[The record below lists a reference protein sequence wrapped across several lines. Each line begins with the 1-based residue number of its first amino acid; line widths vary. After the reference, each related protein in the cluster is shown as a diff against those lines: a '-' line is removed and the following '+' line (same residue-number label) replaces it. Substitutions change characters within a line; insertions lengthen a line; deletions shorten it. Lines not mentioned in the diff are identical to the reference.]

1 MIMKSRFMPLL
12 SLRKVRY
19 VLPVAIATT
28 LLSLP
33 MVSPALAQ
41 EQLTRTVTVTGRG
54 IESIPTTISQVRLG
68 VEVQGRT
75 AEEVQQEAAQ
85 RTNAVVELLRSR
97 NVDKLTTTGI
107 YLSPQYNFENGTQEL
122 VGYTAS
128 NTVSFEIPT
137 EQAGDILDVSVNAG
151 ATRIDGIS
159 FTAEEEAIATAQNQ
173 ALREATEEAQEQADV
188 VLAALGLSRDEVV
201 NIQIN
206 GAVPPLPPMPLA
218 GRALS
223 EQAASYDAPTPVV
236 GGEQQVEASV
246 TLQISY

>member
-1 MIMKSRFMPLL
+1 MIMKFAPLS

-28 LLSLP
+28 LFSLP
-33 MVSPALAQ
+33 MVSPVLAQ
-41 EQLTRTVTVTGRG
+41 EQLTRMVTVMGRG
-54 IESIPTTISQVRLG
+54 VENIPTTISQVRLG

-75 AEEVQQEAAQ
+75 AEGVQQEAAQ

-97 NVDKLTTTGI
+97 NVDQLTTTGI
-107 YLSPQYNFENGTQEL
+107 YLSPQYNYENGSQEL

-137 EQAGDILDVSVNAG
+137 EQAGDILDASVSAG
-151 ATRIDGIS
+151 ASRIDGIS

-173 ALREATEEAQEQADV
+173 ALREATQEAQEQADV

-206 GAVPPLPPMPLA
+206 GAMPPMPPIPLA
-218 GRALS
+218 RGAVEQLALS
-223 EQAASYDAPTPVV
+223 DAPTPVV
-236 GGEQQVEASV
+236 GGEQQIEASV

>member
-1 MIMKSRFMPLL
+1 MKFAPLS

-28 LLSLP
+28 LFSLP
-33 MVSPALAQ
+33 MVSPVLAQ
-41 EQLTRTVTVTGRG
+41 EQLTRMVTVMGRG
-54 IESIPTTISQVRLG
+54 VENIPTTISQVRLG

-75 AEEVQQEAAQ
+75 AEGVQQEAAQ

-97 NVDKLTTTGI
+97 NVDQLTTTGI
-107 YLSPQYNFENGTQEL
+107 YLSPQYNYENGSQEL

-137 EQAGDILDVSVNAG
+137 EQAGDILDASVSAG
-151 ATRIDGIS
+151 ASRIDGIS

-173 ALREATEEAQEQADV
+173 ALREATQEAQEQADV

-206 GAVPPLPPMPLA
+206 GAMPPMPPIPLA
-218 GRALS
+218 RGAVEQLALS
-223 EQAASYDAPTPVV
+223 DAPTPVV
-236 GGEQQVEASV
+236 GGEQQIEASV

>member
-1 MIMKSRFMPLL
+1 MKFAIVSS

-33 MVSPALAQ
+33 MMSPALAQ
-41 EQLTRTVTVTGRG
+41 EQLMRTLTVTGRG
-54 IESIPTTISQVRLG
+54 VESIPTTISQVRLG

-75 AEEVQQEAAQ
+75 AEEVQQEAAR

-97 NVDKLTTTGI
+97 NVDQLTTTGI
-107 YLSPQYNFENGTQEL
+107 YLSPQYSYENGTQEL

-137 EQAGDILDVSVNAG
+137 EQAGDILDASVSAG
-151 ATRIDGIS
+151 ATRIDGIG
-159 FTAEEEAIATAQNQ
+159 FTAEDEAIAAAQNQ
-173 ALREATEEAQEQADV
+173 ALREATQEAQAQADV
-188 VLAALGLSRDEVV
+188 VLAALGLTRDEVV

-206 GAVPPLPPMPLA
+206 GAMPPSPPIPLA
-218 GRALS
+218 RAAS
-223 EQAASYDAPTPVV
+223 EQFAVADAPTPVV

>member
-1 MIMKSRFMPLL
+1 MKFGFMSS
-12 SLRKVRY
+12 SLRKVCY

-28 LLSLP
+28 LFSLP

-54 IESIPTTISQVRLG
+54 VESIPTTISQVRLG
-68 VEVQGRT
+68 VEVQGST

-137 EQAGDILDVSVNAG
+137 EQAGDILDASVSAG
-151 ATRIDGIS
+151 ASRIDGIS
-159 FTAEEEAIATAQNQ
+159 FTAEEEAIATAQDQ
-173 ALREATEEAQEQADV
+173 ALREATQEAQEQADV
-188 VLAALGLSRDEVV
+188 VLATLGLTRDEVV

-206 GAVPPLPPMPLA
+206 GAAPPIPPIA
-218 GRALS
+218 FARAAS
-223 EQAASYDAPTPVV
+223 EQYAVADAPTPVV

>member
-1 MIMKSRFMPLL
+1 MKSAFMPLL

-54 IESIPTTISQVRLG
+54 IENIPTTISQVRLG

-128 NTVSFEIPT
+128 NTVSFEIST
-137 EQAGDILDVSVNAG
+137 EQAGDILDASVNAG

-173 ALREATEEAQEQADV
+173 ALREATQEAQEQADV
-188 VLAALGLSRDEVV
+188 VLGALGLTRDEVV
-201 NIQIN
+201 NIQVN
-206 GAVPPLPPMPLA
+206 GAVPPMPPIPY
-218 GRALS
+218 GRAASEAVALS
-223 EQAASYDAPTPVV
+223 DAPTPVV